1 MLDKIKQLIS
11 SEREGD
17 LTSLLEDVSLEETIS
32 IFEQLSDEEFL
43 VAFDLLDA
51 EKGADVFKA
60 TTQRRQELVL
70 NRFSDVEISD
80 VAEEILDDDIIEVMD
95 EIDTGIVHHLLLKA
109 DPEIRNEKIVEI
121 LEYIE
126 EKKYSSLKPLLA
138 ELQPVDIADVI
149 NELDDDKVPV
159 VFRLL
164 PKDLAAETF
173 VEMDTE
179 NQQILIQSFS
189 DKELRLILADLY
201 LDDTVDLIEEMPA
214 NVVSRI
220 LSLTSKDDRNTIN
233 EMLRYPKDTAG
244 SIMTPECISLRANM
258 TVAECFDK
266 IRRQAIDKE
275 TVYTCY
281 VTNNQKKL
289 LGTVT
294 VKDLLLHDYSEKVG
308 DFMEDN
314 YIYADTLMDKEE
326 VAQLLSKYNLLAIPV
341 VDQENLL
348 VGIVTIDDALD
359 VLTEEATEDISKMA
373 AITSYDK
380 PYLKTSI
387 FRIFWS
393 RIPWLM
399 LLLLSATFTGIII
412 NNYELTLQGAL
423 IACVPM
429 LMGTGGNSGS
439 QSSVTVIRGMSLGE
453 VEQTDFLRVLLK
465 ETLVGLISALTLA
478 LVCFAKLHLIDNL
491 IFNSGYPIGEIVI
504 VSVSLALTVLLA
516 KIIGATLPFLARLLR
531 LDPAVV
537 ASPFITTII
546 DVITLLLLCAT
557 AGVILPMFI

>member
-1 MLDKIKQLIS
+1 MLEKIKQLLS

-17 LTSLLEDVSLEETIS
+17 LSTLLEETS
-32 IFEQLSDEEFL
+32 IEDIVSVFEQLSDEEFL
-43 VAFDLLDA
+43 VAFDLLEA
-51 EKGADVFKA
+51 EKGAEVFKA
-60 TTQRRQELVL
+60 TTQHRQELVL

-95 EIDTGIVHHLLLKA
+95 EIDTDIVHHLLLKA

-126 EKKYSSLKPLLA
+126 EKKFSSLKPLLA
-138 ELQPVDIADVI
+138 EMQPIDIADVI

-179 NQQILIQSFS
+179 NQRILIQSFS
-189 DKELRLILADLY
+189 DKELRLIIADLY

-294 VKDLLLHDYSEKVG
+294 VKDLLLHDYAEKVG

-380 PYLKTSI
+380 PYLKTNI

-453 VEQTDFLRVLLK
+453 VEQADFGRVLLK

-491 IFNSGYPIGEIVI
+491 IFNSGYPISEIVI

-516 KIIGATLPFLARLLR
+516 KIIGATLPFLARLLH

>member
-373 AITSYDK
+373 GITSYDK

-478 LVCFAKLHLIDNL
+478 LVCFGKLHLIDNL
-491 IFNSGYPIGEIVI
+491 IFGSGYPIGEIVI